1 MNYNLNFPGKDDKG
15 WSMYIDRQRSWFMHG
30 SVHEQRSEGGIQPGS
45 TVGVLLDLDRHQL
58 SFYVN
63 EEPQVCVAS
72 HGELMVYSANSIW
85 VCHPLIIM
93 QEPVYWLFLA
103 P

>member
-1 MNYNLNFPGKDDKG
+1 MRPSLNIPGKDDKG

-63 EEPQVCVAS
+63 EEPQVCVKPILNCRS
-72 HGELMVYSANSIW
+72 TLPSVIVSSPYRS
-85 VCHPLIIM
+85 L
-93 QEPVYWLFLA
+93 PVGCLQ
-103 P
+103 

>member
-1 MNYNLNFPGKDDKG
+1 
-15 WSMYIDRQRSWFMHG
+15 MYIDRQRSWFMHG

-63 EEPQVCVAS
+63 EEPQVCVKPTLNCRFTLPHVTILSSCTSLRLA
-72 HGELMVYSANSIW
+72 
-85 VCHPLIIM
+85 CHH
-93 QEPVYWLFLA
+93 
-103 P
+103 